1 MNEHTAKYNC
11 ENTKLETDN
20 YNAGLE
26 QGYEEGFQDGAKFG
40 YNKANEWHDL
50 RKNPNELPNDGEL
63 VLANNLLYTESVKF
77 GKDKGFGISWK
88 TDYFELSGVVFWK
101 EIVLPKECE

>member
-1 MNEHTAKYNC
+1 MFEKQAEEYQIANYDYGK
-11 ENTKLETDN
+11 TDGI
-20 YNAGLE
+20 AQAFE
-26 QGYEEGFQDGAKFG
+26 DGAEYG

-50 RKNPNELPNDGEL
+50 RKNPNDLPNDGEL
-63 VLANNLLYTESVKF
+63 VLANNLLYTECVKF

-101 EIVLPKECE
+101 EIVLPKDVE